1 MAQHSNF
8 MSATAILKQLGENAT
23 IAAKIALAEGAEMV
37 VAEAKS
43 RCPVYDGKD
52 KRVVKGALRD
62 SIHAEKKKSG
72 NEYRV
77 VADAQSKDGLY
88 YGTIVEYSPKINK
101 PFLWPALDAK
111 RDEVKQKIISAVRKA
126 VRKH

>member
-1 MAQHSNF
+1 MARRNNF
-8 MSATAILKQLGENAT
+8 VSATAILKQLGENAT
-23 IAAKIALAEGAEMV
+23 IAAKAALAEGAEIV

-62 SIHAEKKKSG
+62 SIHAEKKKG
-72 NEYRV
+72 GAEFRV

-111 RDEVKQKIISAVRKA
+111 REDIKQRLIDAVRKA

>member
-1 MAQHSNF
+1 MAAKRF
-8 MSATAILKQLGENAT
+8 ESATAILRQLGENAT
-23 IAAKIALAEGAEMV
+23 SAAKAALTEGADIV

-43 RCPVYDGKD
+43 RCPVYEGKD

-62 SIHAEKKKSG
+62 SIHSEKQKGG
-72 NEYRV
+72 NEYRI
-77 VADAQSKDGLY
+77 VADAQAKDGMY

-111 RDEVKQKIISAVRKA
+111 REEIKQKMITAVREA
-126 VRKH
+126 IRKK